1 MVKALNVLKYIGL
14 IIITIGIAIMLSSL
28 AYKPHDTQRQIDLNG
43 GLAIGIIGSII
54 LILYYILYRTLTTG
68 KTPNKKNGA

>member
-1 MVKALNVLKYIGL
+1 
-14 IIITIGIAIMLSSL
+14 MLSSL